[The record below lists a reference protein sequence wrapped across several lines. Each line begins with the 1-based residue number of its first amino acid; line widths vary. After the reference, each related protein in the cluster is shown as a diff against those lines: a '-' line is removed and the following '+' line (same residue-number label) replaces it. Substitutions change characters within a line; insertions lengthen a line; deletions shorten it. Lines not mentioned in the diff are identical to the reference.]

1 MRLCLSF
8 NLNFAQQRSPV
19 DLLRNQLIGE
29 CLAEVLGTF
38 VLILVGDGI
47 VAASVFLGTYDPMGV
62 GLVWGLAVM
71 IAVYITGGVSGAHIN
86 PAVTLAFAA
95 FRKFPKW
102 KIIPYILSQTVGAFL
117 AAAALFWSWRG
128 FWQPAANKLG
138 VSIGQPGS
146 QKLMMVFSCYYP
158 NPASVGI
165 GAQDLAKVSTA
176 TAFMAEVM
184 MTLLLLL
191 AILALGDERN
201 PISPKS
207 NLAPMFVG
215 FAVSAMVMLGGPLT
229 MTALNPA
236 RDFGPRLLGSWAGWG
251 RIAFPGPRGNE
262 WWVYIL
268 APSVGGLLGG
278 AVYNGLVRRAF
289 PKSSIS

>member
-1 MRLCLSF
+1 VRY
-8 NLNFAQQRSPV
+8 
-19 DLLRNQLIGE
+19 QLASE

-38 VLILVGDGI
+38 VLVVVGDGI
-47 VAASVFLGTYDPMGV
+47 VAAAVIVGNYDPMGV
-62 GLVWGLAVM
+62 AWVWGLAVT
-71 IAVYITGGVSGAHIN
+71 IAVYLTGGISGAHIN

-95 FRKFPKW
+95 VRKFPKW
-102 KIIPYILSQTVGAFL
+102 KIIPYILSQIVGAFL
-117 AAAALFWSWRG
+117 AAAVLFWCYRG

-146 QKLMMVFSCYYP
+146 QKLMMVFSCFYP
-158 NPASVGI
+158 NPGSVGI
-165 GAQDLAKVSTA
+165 GARDLAKVSTG
-176 TAFMAEVM
+176 TAFLAEVI
-184 MTLLLLL
+184 MTMVLLL
-191 AILALGDERN
+191 AILAVGDERN
-201 PISPKS
+201 PLAPKS

-215 FAVSAMVMLGGPLT
+215 LTVSAMVMLGGPLT

-236 RDFGPRLLGSWAGWG
+236 RDFGPRLLGFLAGWG

-278 AVYNGLVRRAF
+278 AVYDGLVRRFF
-289 PKSSIS
+289 PELTAGRST